1 MTTSTSL
8 APSQE
13 RDGHTLLVPASQ
25 PPPAA
30 ALAAADRTLLTHE
43 RHAFAQETQWS
54 RAAQLRALTVSRRE
68 TGPHSPSE
76 LVLVASQPP
85 PAVINRPQGHAASPR
100 GNHPAPLSA
109 FVACTMGACTPS
121 SHISVTCI
129 IAYHG
134 ADGARLDPPTGCQ
147 SHQWWTTAVQETLR
161 GYKGPSALVCWRLLY
176 LSLHCTPVCVCIIHV
191 CLHV

>member
-13 RDGHTLLVPASQ
+13 RDGHALLVPASQ

-30 ALAAADRTLLTHE
+30 TEPAPAPAAADRTLLTHE

-54 RAAQLRALTVSRRE
+54 RAAQLRALTVVQRE

-85 PAVINRPQGHAASPR
+85 PAVMNRPQEHAASPR
-100 GNHPAPLSA
+100 GNHPAPGLSA
-109 FVACTMGACTPS
+109 FVACTLS
-121 SHISVTCI
+121 SRTSVTCI

-134 ADGARLDPPTGCQ
+134 ADGARRDPPTGCQ
-147 SHQWWTTAVQETLR
+147 SNQWWTTAVQETLE
-161 GYKGPSALVCWRLLY
+161 GYKGPSALVC
-176 LSLHCTPVCVCIIHV
+176 
-191 CLHV
+191 

>member
-13 RDGHTLLVPASQ
+13 RDGHALLVPASW

-30 ALAAADRTLLTHE
+30 PVAADRTLLTHE

-54 RAAQLRALTVSRRE
+54 RAAQLRALTVAQRE

-109 FVACTMGACTPS
+109 FVACTLS
-121 SHISVTCI
+121 SRTCISITCI

-134 ADGARLDPPTGCQ
+134 ADGARLDPPMGCQ

-161 GYKGPSALVCWRLLY
+161 GYKGPSALVC
-176 LSLHCTPVCVCIIHV
+176 
-191 CLHV
+191 

>member
-13 RDGHTLLVPASQ
+13 RDGHALLVPASW

-30 ALAAADRTLLTHE
+30 TEPAAAPVAADRTLLTHE

-54 RAAQLRALTVSRRE
+54 RAAQLRALTVAQRE

-109 FVACTMGACTPS
+109 FVACTLS
-121 SHISVTCI
+121 SRTCISITCI

-134 ADGARLDPPTGCQ
+134 ADGARPDPPMGCQ

-161 GYKGPSALVCWRLLY
+161 GYKGPSALVC
-176 LSLHCTPVCVCIIHV
+176 
-191 CLHV
+191 

>member
-13 RDGHTLLVPASQ
+13 RDGHALLVPASQ
-25 PPPAA
+25 PTPTATEPAA
-30 ALAAADRTLLTHE
+30 APAAADRTLLTPE

-54 RAAQLRALTVSRRE
+54 RVAQLRALTVAQRE
-68 TGPHSPSE
+68 TGSHSPSE

-85 PAVINRPQGHAASPR
+85 PAVINKPQGHAASPR
-100 GNHPAPLSA
+100 GNHLAPLSA
-109 FVACTMGACTPS
+109 FVACTLS
-121 SHISVTCI
+121 SRISVTCI

-147 SHQWWTTAVQETLR
+147 SHQWWTTAVQETLE
-161 GYKGPSALVCWRLLY
+161 GYKGPSALVC
-176 LSLHCTPVCVCIIHV
+176 
-191 CLHV
+191 

>member
-13 RDGHTLLVPASQ
+13 RDGHALLVPACQ

-30 ALAAADRTLLTHE
+30 TEPAAASALAAADHTLYFRTRDTHSPM
-43 RHAFAQETQWS
+43 QCS
-54 RAAQLRALTVSRRE
+54 RTAQLRALTVAQRE

-76 LVLVASQPP
+76 LVLVASKPP
-85 PAVINRPQGHAASPR
+85 PAVINRLQGHAASPR

-109 FVACTMGACTPS
+109 FVACTLS
-121 SHISVTCI
+121 SRISITYI

-134 ADGARLDPPTGCQ
+134 ADGARPDPPTGYQ
-147 SHQWWTTAVQETLR
+147 SHEWWTTAVQETLR
-161 GYKGPSALVCWRLLY
+161 GYKGPSALVC
-176 LSLHCTPVCVCIIHV
+176 
-191 CLHV
+191 

>member
-13 RDGHTLLVPASQ
+13 RDGHALLVPACQ

-30 ALAAADRTLLTHE
+30 TEPAAASALAAADHTLYFRTRDTHSPM
-43 RHAFAQETQWS
+43 QCS
-54 RAAQLRALTVSRRE
+54 RTAQLRALTVAQRE

-85 PAVINRPQGHAASPR
+85 PAVINRPQGHTASPR

-147 SHQWWTTAVQETLR
+147 SHQWWMTAVQETLR
-161 GYKGPSALVCWRLLY
+161 GYKGPSALVC
-176 LSLHCTPVCVCIIHV
+176 
-191 CLHV
+191 